1 MSCDPTDTVGQGVL
15 AGRPGQI
22 TGVTCYWR
30 VFRSAKPFVFSILK
44 RARVQHKWDL
54 EVLRQMHSVLC
65 QSNNVLCSWKPPLRL
80 LICSQPFC
88 CPLSASLIC

>member
-1 MSCDPTDTVGQGVL
+1 MADKEDYLLT
-15 AGRPGQI
+15 AGFF
-22 TGVTCYWR
+22 WL
-30 VFRSAKPFVFSILK
+30 AKPFMFSILK
-44 RARVQHKWDL
+44 RARVQHKRGL

-88 CPLSASLIC
+88 RPLSAWLIC